1 MLFSSPIGLGF
12 AVRQYM
18 PYEAYRT
25 GHSFLAFWR
34 PESTHSHMFGR
45 LYYGAG
51 VSHGEMGSLAGTDA
65 ELEIHPP

>member
-1 MLFSSPIGLGF
+1 
-12 AVRQYM
+12 M
-18 PYEAYRT
+18 PYEAHRT
-25 GHSFLAFWR
+25 GHSFMAFWR

-65 ELEIHPP
+65 ELDINPP